1 MGASE
6 VRTWALTPTNI
17 TLATTIP
24 KRPKTMLKTKKV
36 KTAAAIPDEYRG
48 RLLRTIESLISTEH
62 TYDAAV
68 EVEGDSATRPRR
80 LLQDVEVLKK
90 TLKQNTT
97 DFLHRPKVDSREGAT
112 AFSGAQMRAIHA
124 LSGVLLGHDVQK
136 ENLDTAMD
144 TFRAAFIEDRV
155 TLAWQTE
162 EFSKIERVIR
172 GM

>member
-1 MGASE
+1 M
-6 VRTWALTPTNI
+6 
-17 TLATTIP
+17 P
-24 KRPKTMLKTKKV
+24 KAKKV

-48 RLLRTIESLISTEH
+48 RLLRTIESLISTEC

-68 EVEGDSATRPRR
+68 EVEGEGAARPRR
-80 LLQDVEVLKK
+80 LLQDIEVLKG

-97 DFLHRPKVDSREGAT
+97 DFLHRPRVDSHEGAT

-136 ENLDTAMD
+136 ENFEAAVDN
-144 TFRAAFIEDRV
+144 FRAAFMEERV
-155 TLAWQTE
+155 TRAWQPE
-162 EFSKIERVIR
+162 EFLKIERVTG